1 MRDETPEEK
10 LLHVVQRALGASSVR
25 VAAAGTPP
33 PEADNVLATHLTD
46 GRVIIAVFEKAP
58 EDAVEKR
65 ARLEA
70 FAASFE
76 APGPPRRRVPVAPTA
91 ALDDELRVLAKRA
104 GAQEALVIDAQSPVV
119 WGASTGGA
127 RRVPLVSPLD
137 VSSPFL
143 VGGAPAHD
151 FDDVDDD
158 LPPSTEAFDEND
170 REALLDAVRSHP
182 DVHAVARGKTL
193 AGTYTFLLTPPPA
206 EPIARIGRSDSQGP
220 TSGPNPPAPPVSADV
235 HLHSFNDIYL
245 VLLPFRPYSD
255 ESERTE
261 IDQLAVARAIA
272 ESIGR
277 IERLV
282 SALPPL
288 DPDPAAGA
296 VVAFRRRPR

>member
-10 LLHVVQRALGASSVR
+10 LLLVVQRTLGASSVR

-33 PEADNVLATHLTD
+33 PEADNVLATHLAD
-46 GRVIIAVFEKAP
+46 GRVMIAVFEGP
-58 EDAVEKR
+58 PSDAVEKQ
-65 ARLEA
+65 ARMEA

-91 ALDDELRVLAKRA
+91 ALDDELRTLAKRS
-104 GAQEALVIDAQSPVV
+104 GAEEALVVDAHSPVV

-127 RRVPLVSPLD
+127 RRVPAISPLD

-158 LPPSTEAFDEND
+158 PPPSVEGFDEGE
-170 REALLDAVRSHP
+170 RSRLLDAVRSHP
-182 DVHAVARGKTL
+182 DVRALARGKTL
-193 AGTYTFLLTPPPA
+193 AGTYTFLLTPPA
-206 EPIARIGRSDSQGP
+206 REPIARIGRSEPPKND
-220 TSGPNPPAPPVSADV
+220 PAPSPLSADV

-245 VLLPFRPYSD
+245 VLLPFRPYSQ